1 MQNVSQ
7 KWKDNQEQYLVGE
20 SYVEVILNVG
30 DPESQEDASVS
41 DNGSDEISNTPQIVD
56 GTDKNVLPYASL
68 ELNSWLLSSNRII
81 LPDAP
86 PYGDTGYIGDV
97 LSGDDGSF
105 SSKIGRAHV

>member
-81 LPDAP
+81 LPDVTMAP
-86 PYGDTGYIGDV
+86 FRVFPPLRFRFQSCSPV
-97 LSGDDGSF
+97 
-105 SSKIGRAHV
+105 

>member
-41 DNGSDEISNTPQIVD
+41 DNGSDFKQNYF
-56 GTDKNVLPYASL
+56 GTFRKSG
-68 ELNSWLLSSNRII
+68 NR
-81 LPDAP
+81 
-86 PYGDTGYIGDV
+86 
-97 LSGDDGSF
+97 
-105 SSKIGRAHV
+105 KID